1 MNITKSWG
9 FRWFLSMLM
18 LAVSLL
24 AILTALEAAYSV
36 ADAPNITARF
46 YLCLAL
52 EISALIASGY
62 FMYTSTHYEYRAA

>member
-1 MNITKSWG
+1 MKSWG

-18 LAVSLL
+18 LAVSLV
-24 AILTALEAAYSV
+24 AILTALETAYSV
-36 ADAPNITARF
+36 ADAPNITAKF

-62 FMYTSTHYEYRAA
+62 FMTTAPRYEYRSA